1 MQDLARQAEIF
12 HSAGFRRVF
21 ALDPGLGPIPGHWAT
36 YARKLEAA
44 FRALGLDVVLCGNRR
59 QEPRILDGLAV
70 EPLFGLTPY
79 EPYGADPH
87 DKPSAL
93 AAFRLQKAQFAA
105 DLERLE
111 GFGLSP
117 QDLLL
122 FLTVYPQILGGLVE
136 WARRRPARRLQR
148 AALLLQFAEEVNV
161 YDQARGA
168 HGDVFYVDY
177 YRRIMPA
184 GEGRDAHPHWRYF
197 AASPGLGDLFSSLLG
212 KDVQPL
218 PMPGS
223 AHWPPA
229 RRRDD
234 RRITVAVL
242 GHTSIEKGAFLL
254 ADIINAT
261 LARFPHVDFNFHLST
276 NQDTRALDTAFAGGT
291 DRLRI
296 LRGYISDAEMQRIID
311 ESDIVLLPYGP
322 RKYRLM
328 PSAIFIQAVCSGK
341 IVVLPAGS
349 HMHREVLLRG
359 GGATLF
365 HEHSAAAIAQALG
378 NAIGDADRLSQAAAA
393 AAPAHR
399 EVNNPN
405 AYVKRILD
413 AFV

>member
-1 MQDLARQAEIF
+1 M
-12 HSAGFRRVF
+12 VF
-21 ALDPGLGPIPGHWAT
+21 ADRQQQ
-36 YARKLEAA
+36 YAAA
-44 FRALGLDVVLCGNRR
+44 SAPAYLDVIIPNAYDK
-59 QEPRILDGLAV
+59 RILVGLEV

-79 EPYGADPH
+79 ERYGADPH
-87 DKPSAL
+87 DKPTGL

-105 DLERLE
+105 DLEKLE

-117 QDLLL
+117 SDLLL

-136 WARRRPARRLQR
+136 WTRRRPARRLQR

-168 HGDVFYVDY
+168 QGDVFYIDY
-177 YRRIMPA
+177 YRRVMPP
-184 GEGRDAHPHWRYF
+184 GEGRDAYPHWRFF
-197 AASPGLGDLFSSLLG
+197 AASPGLGDLFSTLIG
-212 KDVQPL
+212 KNVLPL
-218 PMPGS
+218 PMPGG
-223 AHWPPA
+223 AEWPPA

-234 RRITVAVL
+234 GRITVGVL

-254 ADIINAT
+254 ADIIRST
-261 LARFPHVDFNFHLST
+261 LAQFPHVDFNFHLST
-276 NQDTRALDTAFAGGT
+276 NQDTRALDAAFANGT

-296 LRGYISDAEMQRIID
+296 LRGYISDAEMQGLID
-311 ESDIVLLPYGP
+311 ASDIVLLPYGP

-328 PSAIFIQAVCSGK
+328 PSAIFIQAACSGK

-365 HEHSAAAIAQALG
+365 QEHSAAAISKALW
-378 NAIGDADRLSQAAAA
+378 NAIGDADRLLQAAAA
-393 AAPAHR
+393 AAPAYR

-405 AYVKRILD
+405 SYCKRILD
-413 AFV
+413 AFA